1 MKTFKLFTLTVLL
14 VVLSSPFAFTQT
26 FDANR
31 MNRDINIMEN
41 ILNEM
46 FRIQNV
52 VTQSSSGNVAV
63 VSSSYN
69 FSFGGN
75 SVRGTYMPGYGVIF
89 MVNNKMQFPRAVN
102 LNSNQGY
109 SFYYSTSDNSDR
121 AGDDMKVDEESVIN
135 RIQEFLKDYAS
146 TIGQL
151 KPDENVI
158 VIFGNNQN
166 DSFRALTFALHTERS
181 SRDET
186 VEEEALPVISVSAR
200 KSDLD
205 AYRAGRLSEEAFE
218 DRLNVATSE
227 DREYLDLKVMSNIFQ
242 TALKPDG
249 KPSFGVYGN
258 ISYLMLDNFG
268 AIFNMDASYR
278 GGSNAFFRVNGIT
291 ASGAYITSQ
300 SQSRDDVKKEE
311 EEYLQKVTD
320 SFEQLKQNF
329 REYLVDYGRTL
340 SSVRSDQYILA
351 TVDINGR
358 FEGIPDRI
366 DVQVQKSVLE
376 QLDRGA
382 ITREAALEQVVIT
395 EY

>member
-1 MKTFKLFTLTVLL
+1 MKTFKSFTLTVLL

-46 FRIQNV
+46 FRVQNV
-52 VTQSSSGNVAV
+52 VTQSGTGNVAV
-63 VSSSYN
+63 VSNTYN

-75 SVRGTYMPGYGVIF
+75 NVRGTYMPGYGVIF
-89 MVNNKMQFPRAVN
+89 MVNNKMQFPRTLN
-102 LNSNQGY
+102 LGSDDGY
-109 SFYYSTSDNSDR
+109 SFYYSTGNNS
-121 AGDDMKVDEESVIN
+121 GDSENNRKVDEESVIN

-151 KPDENVI
+151 KADENVI

-166 DSFRALTFALHTERS
+166 DTFRALTYTLRTERS

-186 VEEEALPVISVSAR
+186 VEEEALPVISVSAK

-218 DRLNVATSE
+218 NRLSVATSE
-227 DREYLDLKVMSNIFQ
+227 DKEYLDLKVMSNIFQ
-242 TALKPDG
+242 TALKPEG
-249 KPSFGVYGN
+249 NPSFGVYGN
-258 ISYLMLDNFG
+258 ISYLLLDNFG

-278 GGSNAFFRVNGIT
+278 GGSNAYFRINGIT

-300 SQSRDDVKKEE
+300 SRNQEEVE
-311 EEYLQKVTD
+311 EEYMRKVKD

-329 REYLVDYGRTL
+329 KEYLVDYGRTL
-340 SSVRSDQYILA
+340 SSVKSNQYILA
-351 TVDINGR
+351 TVDITGR
-358 FEGIPDRI
+358 YEGIPDRI
-366 DVQVQKSVLE
+366 DVQIQKSVLE
-376 QLDRGA
+376 QLDRGT
-382 ITREAALEQVVIT
+382 ITRDAALNQVVIT